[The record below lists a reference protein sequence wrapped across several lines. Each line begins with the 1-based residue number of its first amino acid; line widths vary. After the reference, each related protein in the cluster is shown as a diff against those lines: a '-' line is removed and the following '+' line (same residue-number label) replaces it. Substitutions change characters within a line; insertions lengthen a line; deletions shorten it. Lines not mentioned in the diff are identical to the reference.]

1 MLTLDSVAAEL
12 YSENSHA
19 TYEPIFADEEN
30 SITTRL
36 PPPLAAFNRN
46 FTEPAS
52 PQTLRSSDLFRAH
65 HLDDFSLHLKSAVL
79 LKRVRMYLSRHTVA
93 ARKHVRPP
101 VGYAVLNNGINDLLR
116 TMPPPNPGEAISS
129 DRLVAHANAHLAL
142 INLHEFFT
150 DSDDARHNDYV
161 RGRLQQGAQGMVFEV
176 KEITACAYDL
186 ALLHSQTFICW
197 AAAVVV
203 LLKQL
208 TAPALVPKPESA
220 SMLDDVEIILGAL
233 RQAGNTS
240 RRAKRLAD
248 FCHMCRIG
256 QLSPADLK

>member
-1 MLTLDSVAAEL
+1 M
-12 YSENSHA
+12 
-19 TYEPIFADEEN
+19 
-30 SITTRL
+30 
-36 PPPLAAFNRN
+36 PPRLAAFNRN
-46 FTEPAS
+46 FSEPAS
-52 PQTLRSSDLFRAH
+52 PQTLRSLDLFRAH

-101 VGYAVLNNGINDLLR
+101 VGYTVLNNAINDLLR

-129 DRLVAHANAHLAL
+129 DRLVAHANTHLAL

-150 DSDDARHNDYV
+150 DSDDVQHDDYV

-176 KEITACAYDL
+176 KEITAFAYDL
-186 ALLHSQTFICW
+186 ALLHSQTFVCW

-203 LLKQL
+203 FLKQL
-208 TAPALVPKPESA
+208 SASNLVPKADLA
-220 SMLDDVEIILGAL
+220 SMQDDVEIILAAL
-233 RQAGNTS
+233 RKAGSTS

-248 FCHMCRIG
+248 FCHMCRTG
-256 QLSPADLK
+256 QLSLADLK